1 MLMHNNDIEDLDVID
16 SLTTLSLASHTDI
29 RWARHANFMGR
40 DEPKKCL
47 CGRLLSR
54 WPKNGFEVLKNNSKD
69 IDKTEEYI
77 DYSRGE
83 RIPYPS

>member
-1 MLMHNNDIEDLDVID
+1 MHNNDIEDLDVIE
-16 SLTTLSLASHTDI
+16 SLTTLSLASHVGLVTQSS
-29 RWARHANFMGR
+29 WGVTS
-40 DEPKKCL
+40 PKKCL
-47 CGRLLSR
+47 CRRLLSR